1 MWIGTDFG
9 GLNLFDRDTESFYR
23 IQHDPDNPTAYLN
36 SVRSIVE
43 DKAGNLWLGTTGGG
57 LSKLVLNPE
66 DVKKERSEVFDF
78 GGNTFT
84 NFRYNPA
91 DSNSLSQR
99 FSSISFIDDDG
110 IVWLV
115 LLAAV

>member
-1 MWIGTDFG
+1 M
-9 GLNLFDRDTESFYR
+9 NLFDRDTGSFYR
-23 IQHDPDNPTAYLN
+23 IQHDPTNPNSLPFN

-66 DVKKERSEVFDF
+66 DVKKERSEVFNF

-84 NFRYNPA
+84 NYRYNPA
-91 DSNSLSQR
+91 DSNSLSSDLVQ
-99 FSSISFIDDDG
+99 SVCIDADG
-110 IVWLV
+110 IIWIGTFGGGLNRFDPET
-115 LLAAV
+115 